1 MSLKILQRW
10 LLTSESINIKGYK
23 AKKVPVT
30 PFNDPLLPDQSIP
43 GITQTTEYPLIY
55 VVFQNINFV
64 VDGVVVFPRN
74 FKWPS
79 SVSAD
84 KFDLLWIDL
93 LQMCLKRVFSI
104 TCQLNF

>member
-1 MSLKILQRW
+1 VSLKILQRW

-64 VDGVVVFPRN
+64 VVILNGLFKTGYTVVLCNSRFPDQILFSYLSNR
-74 FKWPS
+74 S
-79 SVSAD
+79 S
-84 KFDLLWIDL
+84 
-93 LQMCLKRVFSI
+93 RFSI
-104 TCQLNF
+104 